1 MYDNFGKSTV
11 VHLAKVDIFSRQQ
24 TGRPE
29 KFSRQQICHNG
40 AIEKKWEKN
49 LEKNIFEQNH
59 VRSINFKYLHGHKV
73 PSDLH

>member
-40 AIEKKWEKN
+40 AIEKKVGEKFG
-49 LEKNIFEQNH
+49 KKI
-59 VRSINFKYLHGHKV
+59 YLNKIT
-73 PSDLH
+73 

>member
-1 MYDNFGKSTV
+1 MYDNFGKNTV

-40 AIEKKWEKN
+40 AIEKKVGEKFG
-49 LEKNIFEQNH
+49 K
-59 VRSINFKYLHGHKV
+59 KYI
-73 PSDLH
+73 